1 MKSVDLERPA
11 ADAIVAADLRDTMV
25 TYLSYAMDDVRTVDG
40 RAYQLLLATIEALE
54 KAYLSRPH

>member
-1 MKSVDLERPA
+1 MKSGDLERTA

-25 TYLSYAMDDVRTVDG
+25 AYLSYAMYDVRSVDG
-40 RAYQLLLATIEALE
+40 NAYQLLLKTIEALE

>member
-11 ADAIVAADLRDTMV
+11 ADAIVAADLRDMMV
-25 TYLSYAMDDVRTVDG
+25 AYLSYAMDDVRTVDSK
-40 RAYQLLLATIEALE
+40 AYQLLLMTIDALE